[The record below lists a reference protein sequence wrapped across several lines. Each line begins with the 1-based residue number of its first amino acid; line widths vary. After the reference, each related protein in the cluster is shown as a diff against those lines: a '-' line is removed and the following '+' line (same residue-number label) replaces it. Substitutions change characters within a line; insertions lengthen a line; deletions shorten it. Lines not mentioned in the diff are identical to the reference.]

1 MARKY
6 IHELIDWPGFTWDA
20 KALAPLLSGVRLRQ
34 GLLLGQMRGYGFA
47 SQWTATLKVL
57 TEETIKSSAIEGVVL
72 NPENVRSSLSRRLG
86 LEVGG
91 LTVHKDRYVDGVV
104 EMMLDATQK
113 FKEPLTKGRLFGWH
127 GHLFPGVRTTSDKFR
142 VGAWRND
149 SQGPM
154 QVLSGPIGRHK
165 IHYVAPMA
173 SRVEREMGK
182 LLKWLDGS
190 EQQDPLL
197 KAAIAHLWFVTIHPF
212 EDGNGRI
219 GRAIAEMC
227 LARSDGSAQ
236 RFYSMS
242 SQILE
247 ERKGYYDVLEMTQAG
262 SLDITEWLT
271 WFLGCLDRAIEQ
283 SSRISDSA
291 LEKELF
297 WQDLKKRNLS
307 PNDRQKKVLN
317 KLFSG
322 FEGKLTRD
330 KWMKITKTS
339 SRTALRDIEEL
350 IAAGVIEQEEAG
362 GRSTSYRLN
371 RAAKVRG
378 QD

>member
-20 KALAPLLSGVRLRQ
+20 KTLAPLLSGVRLRQ
-34 GLLLGQMRGYGFA
+34 GLLLGKMRGYGFA

-57 TEETIKSSAIEGVVL
+57 TEETIKSNAIEGVVL
-72 NPENVRSSLSRRLG
+72 DPENVRSSLARRLG

-91 LTVHKDRYVDGVV
+91 LKVHKDRYVDGVV
-104 EMMLDATQK
+104 EMMLDATQE
-113 FKEPLTKGRLFGWH
+113 FKEPLTKERLFDWH
-127 GHLFPGVRTTSDKFR
+127 GHLFPGVHTTSDKFR
-142 VGAWRND
+142 IGAWRDD

-154 QVLSGPIGRHK
+154 QVVSGPIGRHK
-165 IHYVAPMA
+165 IHYVAPIARRVA
-173 SRVEREMGK
+173 SEMGK
-182 LLKWLDGS
+182 FLKWLDGS

-212 EDGNGRI
+212 QDGNGRI

-247 ERKGYYDVLEMTQAG
+247 EREGYYDVLEKTQAG

-271 WFLGCLDRAIEQ
+271 WFLGCLDRAIKQ